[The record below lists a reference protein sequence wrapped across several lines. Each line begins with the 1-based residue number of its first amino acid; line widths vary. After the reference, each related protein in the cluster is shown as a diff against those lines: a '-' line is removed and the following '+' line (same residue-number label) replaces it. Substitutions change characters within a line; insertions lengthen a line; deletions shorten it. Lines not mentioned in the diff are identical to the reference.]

1 MPIMSFV
8 TALVLI
14 YTNANQELIISSI
27 LVTILMI
34 IALSPFELLSYYL
47 PPISRGIIIA
57 SLIILSINIYVKNFD
72 LFVATFLTALLMLL
86 FVAKFNNRLMHNY
99 KFYITK
105 NQEQAINI
113 LGEPEH
119 WKSWNEKGK
128 RETSSMLREYLH
140 LHLEEHDLEN
150 IARPSYA
157 LGYIHARNKFD
168 KLADYEKLK
177 AEYQEYKHLQ
187 EITKDV
193 NEDYQEKYEQLY
205 SSTKELER
213 ENQELK
219 AQVELYQEMLKNSPK
234 NQKCSSPKNTE
245 NTREIENAQE
255 VLDTKIIE
263 LRTNENMSYQKIADT
278 LNTTKSHVQYVLKN
292 AI

>member
-8 TALVLI
+8 TALILI

-34 IALSPFELLSYYL
+34 IALSPFEFISYYF
-47 PPISRGIIIA
+47 PPISRTIIVIA
-57 SLIILSINIYVKNFD
+57 FSIVGVNIFIADLKILI
-72 LFVATFLTALLMLL
+72 ATVITALLMLL
-86 FVAKFNNRLMHNY
+86 FVARFNKRLMHNY

-105 NQEQAINI
+105 NQEQAVNI

-157 LGYIHARNKFD
+157 LGYIHARKKFD
-168 KLADYEKLK
+168 KLAEYEKLK
-177 AEYQEYKHLQ
+177 AEYQEYRHLQ
-187 EITKDV
+187 EITKNV

-205 SSTKELER
+205 SSTRELER
-213 ENQELK
+213 ENQELR
-219 AQVELYQEMLKNSPK
+219 AQVELYQEMIKNSPK